1 MNQQEIK
8 YLKNITIDDIV
19 KFYPEVTEE
28 DFQMIKIII
37 ECDVLKRVNDFSSL
51 TNCLIFV
58 LEETSKTLLDESRGM
73 KSIYRDILID
83 NLLNK

>member
-8 YLKNITIDDIV
+8 YLKNITINDIV

-37 ECDVLKRVNDFSSL
+37 EGDVLERINDFSSL

-58 LEETSKTLLDESRGM
+58 LEEISKTLLDESRGM
-73 KSIYRDILID
+73 KSIYRNMVID
-83 NLLNK
+83 NLLKK